1 MSIYLQIGIIAGV
14 MVAAYTL
21 AKWRKFSVEISM
33 LAAAVAGGLAG
44 AIANTPPIGQLARH
58 LVEGSFTYLDVI
70 LVFSTAT
77 IFMAIVNE
85 SGGVNYV
92 VRATIKYFYNVRVIA
107 LILLMIIVLIPG
119 ALTGAGSVS
128 LLVVGAPVALALGYL
143 GIEKRRAA
151 AILFIVAG
159 LSAAAPPVNI
169 WAMILCAGTAIP
181 YVGFELPLGI
191 PVLILGTFTV
201 LFLGWRQRDGEE
213 LLSKI
218 KTDMNCRSDEELLK
232 IWEENDRE
240 EWRDEVFNTVE
251 IILIERGL
259 TLPPQR
265 KIQEINFQQATAE
278 KSKYYGVKGWLLF
291 FCISLTILRPI
302 LISFVLVS
310 GYREF
315 LASFDNHPFLRI
327 IAIIFILI
335 NVGITIFGVVAGIK
349 LWIKKPNAVR
359 ITRIFLTTLLLFNIY
374 GGLLVFLIG
383 LLTQSVFGSYLQELV
398 GAVIYFFVWN
408 SYFIKS
414 KRVKTTF
421 KTEKEIR
428 NLKHILK
435 EMPDVPERM
444 SWWRVLLPFLVFFGL
459 VLAYRIWPF
468 STPILGL
475 ALEFVVAGLVA
486 WLVSP
491 VKIKILALSRDT
503 MKKLLPLL
511 ATMVVVG
518 MLQQIMTATGVR
530 GLISF
535 AVIST
540 PFILLFISLALIIP
554 VSEGVLTY
562 GGAAIIGIPLVWFLD
577 SIGLHA
583 TVVIAGLSLL
593 WPLGDGLPPT
603 ALIGRLSVMVSEYK
617 GTYWTFLRSTWVP
630 WLVIT
635 IVGILM
641 VYFSSSLEFLVR

>member
-1 MSIYLQIGIIAGV
+1 MHLQIGIISLV
-14 MVAAYTL
+14 MVAAYAL
-21 AKWRKFSVEISM
+21 AKWKKLSVEISM
-33 LAAAVAGGLAG
+33 LAATVAGGIAG
-44 AIANTPPIGQLARH
+44 AFTNTPHIGQLARH
-58 LVEGSFTYLDVI
+58 LIEGSFTYLDVI

-77 IFMAIVNE
+77 IFMAIVSE

-92 VRATIKYFYNVRVIA
+92 VRATIKYFYNVRIVA
-107 LILLMIIVLIPG
+107 LILLMVIVLIPG

-143 GIEKRRAA
+143 GIEKKRAA

-201 LFLGWRQRDGEE
+201 LFLGWKR
-213 LLSKI
+213 
-218 KTDMNCRSDEELLK
+218 
-232 IWEENDRE
+232 RE
-240 EWRDEVFNTVE
+240 K
-251 IILIERGL
+251 
-259 TLPPQR
+259 Q
-265 KIQEINFQQATAE
+265 
-278 KSKYYGVKGWLLF
+278 
-291 FCISLTILRPI
+291 
-302 LISFVLVS
+302 
-310 GYREF
+310 
-315 LASFDNHPFLRI
+315 
-327 IAIIFILI
+327 
-335 NVGITIFGVVAGIK
+335 
-349 LWIKKPNAVR
+349 
-359 ITRIFLTTLLLFNIY
+359 
-374 GGLLVFLIG
+374 
-383 LLTQSVFGSYLQELV
+383 
-398 GAVIYFFVWN
+398 
-408 SYFIKS
+408 
-414 KRVKTTF
+414 
-421 KTEKEIR
+421 
-428 NLKHILK
+428 NLKVVLK
-435 EMPDVPERM
+435 EMPEIPSRM

-459 VLAYRIWPF
+459 VIAYRMCPF

-475 ALEFVVAGLVA
+475 ALEFVIAALVA
-486 WLVSP
+486 WLVSTK
-491 VKIKILALSRDT
+491 KIKILALSRDT
-503 MKKLLPLL
+503 MKRLLPLL

-518 MLQQIMTATGVR
+518 MLQQIMTVTGVR
-530 GLISF
+530 GMISF

-583 TVVIAGLSLL
+583 TVAIAGLSLL

-617 GTYWTFLRSTWVP
+617 GPYWTFLRSTWVP

-635 IVGILM
+635 VVGIM
-641 VYFSSSLEFLVR
+641 MIIFSAKLEFLVRWSM